1 MKRLTALATVAAL
14 LASSTAVLADGQ
26 IKSEVKK
33 PKITV
38 SSQGAPL
45 FGLGGLGAGAGIG
58 IGVGTML
65 AFGALINQAENDSG
79 SH

>member
-38 SSQGAPL
+38 SSQGAP
-45 FGLGGLGAGAGIG
+45 FGLGGLGVGAGIG

-65 AFGALINQAENDSG
+65 AFGALINQAQNDSG